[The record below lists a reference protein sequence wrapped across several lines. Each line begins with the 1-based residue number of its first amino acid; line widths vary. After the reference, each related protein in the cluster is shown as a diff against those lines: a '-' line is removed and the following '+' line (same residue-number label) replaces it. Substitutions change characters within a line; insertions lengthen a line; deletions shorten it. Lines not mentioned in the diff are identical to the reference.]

1 MIIRNNTKITGITSE
16 PVQKATANLLRDIG
30 KVITPV
36 PERTEEDGEIRL
48 IYGDEAEECFTLD
61 ATEGALRLSASDEL
75 GFIYGLYEISG
86 RFLGIRPFW
95 FWNDQV
101 IEQKAFVE
109 IPAGFH
115 YASQPYAIRF
125 RGWFINDEVLLA
137 DWQVDQNPDRP
148 WEMAMEALLRL
159 GGNLV
164 IPGTDRNSEKY
175 RPLASSMGLYVTHHH
190 AEPLGAPIFA
200 REYPDLQPSY
210 AKYPEKF
217 QELWRRGIEE
227 QKDCKTVWNLGFRG
241 QGDAPFWADDPAYQT
256 DEARGKLISE
266 LIQLQYEM
274 VQEAQPGAYGDTQ
287 SLRSADVPPKE
298 RIFCCTNLYGETME
312 LYQKG
317 CLKLPEQIIKVW
329 ADNGYGKMVSRRQG
343 NHNPRVPALPEA
355 HHSQN
360 YNPQKNNLQISDRV
374 GIPKYEINGESI
386 FKNEEAQTADA
397 LPGKISGGNHGTHD
411 ENPHGEYR
419 GIRDEVPHGDHH
431 GIYYHVSFYDL
442 QAANHITM
450 LPNSPEFVVRE
461 LDEVLRHG
469 VNDFWLIN
477 CSNVKPHVYMLDLV
491 ASLWKRPLPSVGG
504 RSHCP
509 FQDASRGA
517 VLWKRPL
524 PSVGGRSV
532 RPLKF
537 ASRRSDLWK
546 RPLPVVGGY
555 PAPVAFAED
564 HRRQYLRNYYGSE
577 HLDELASCLQQY
589 FDAAVSYG
597 PHEDDHAG
605 EQFYNHGIRILA
617 SQYLKDSG
625 NAAAEFQWAKKAD
638 TLTEQIHWYRQRCE
652 AGSKSYGELLD
663 TCEKLAAKLS
673 GSAKTLFEDSIYLQ
687 AKIYAYC
694 AKGGCLVCRGL
705 EEAYEGKYQKAFYL
719 VGKGRKE
726 YLRARRAMR
735 DREHD
740 VWKNF
745 YRNECLTD
753 IAQTAWVLETVMGYI
768 RNLGDGPHFYEWQRD
783 FLYTKE
789 DRNVRMILN
798 LENHLNN
805 QEMFELMEKKIE
817 NDCSR
822 LP

>member
-1 MIIRNNTKITGITSE
+1 MIIGKGTKITGVPSE
-16 PVQKATANLLRDIG
+16 ATQKAAASLLRDIR
-30 KVITPV
+30 KVIIPM
-36 PERTEEDGEIRL
+36 PERADAGGEIRL
-48 IYGDEAEECFTLD
+48 IPGDEAEECFTLD
-61 ATEGALRLSASDEL
+61 AAEDALILSASDEL
-75 GFIYGLYEISG
+75 GFIYGLYEISR
-86 RFLGIRPFW
+86 RFLGILPFW

-115 YASQPYAIRF
+115 YASEPYAIRF

-137 DWQVDQNPDRP
+137 DWMMETPLPSGRRISRPEGGPVNQKPDRP
-148 WEMAMEALLRL
+148 WEMALEALLRL

-217 QELWRRGIEE
+217 QALWRRGIEE
-227 QKDCKTVWNLGFRG
+227 QKDRKTVWNLGFRG
-241 QGDAPFWADDPAYQT
+241 QGDAPFWENDPAYQT

-274 VQEAQPGAYGDTQ
+274 VQEAQPGA
-287 SLRSADVPPKE
+287 
-298 RIFCCTNLYGETME
+298 ICCTNLYGETME

-317 CLKLPEQIIKVW
+317 CLKLPEQVIKVW

-343 NHNPRVPALPEA
+343 NHNPRVLALPEA
-355 HHSQN
+355 HNLLDRNEQDRNQQTSYSLGASAN
-360 YNPQKNNLQISDRV
+360 KINDESIFNNEDTQRTDMLPKKIGGGDYGASN
-374 GIPKYEINGESI
+374 GIPKGE
-386 FKNEEAQTADA
+386 
-397 LPGKISGGNHGTHD
+397 
-411 ENPHGEYR
+411 
-419 GIRDEVPHGDHH
+419 HH

-461 LDEVLRHG
+461 LNEVLRHG

-477 CSNVKPHVYMLDLV
+477 CSNIKPHVYMLDLV
-491 ASLWKRPLPSVGG
+491 AEMWKRPLPSAERYPVQRAEMPTSPIKDCGHTTP
-504 RSHCP
+504 RN
-509 FQDASRGA
+509 QRLGA
-517 VLWKRPL
+517 KPGE
-524 PSVGGRSV
+524 SMET
-532 RPLKF
+532 
-537 ASRRSDLWK
+537 
-546 RPLPVVGGY
+546 PV
-555 PAPVAFAED
+555 PVAFAEE
-564 HRRQYLRNYYGSE
+564 HCKQYLQNYYGSE
-577 HLDELASCLQQY
+577 HLDELSACLQQY
-589 FDAAVSYG
+589 FASAVSYG

-605 EQFYNHGIRILA
+605 EQFYNHGIRILV

-625 NAAAEFQWAKKAD
+625 SAALEFQWAKKAE
-638 TLTEQIHWYRQRCE
+638 TLTEQISWYQQHCE
-652 AGSKSYGELLD
+652 AGMQSYGALLD
-663 TCEKLAAKLS
+663 TCGSLSAKLT

-694 AKGGCLVCRGL
+694 AKGGYLVCRGL
-705 EEAYEGKYQKAFYL
+705 EEAYEGEYQKAFYL

-726 YLRARRAMR
+726 YLRARCAMR

-740 VWKNF
+740 VWQNF

-783 FLYTKE
+783 FLYAKE

-798 LENHLNN
+798 FENHLNN
-805 QEMFELMEKKIE
+805 QELFELMEKKTE

-822 LP
+822 RPFGHKRKGK